1 MVITLTPEIEQAL
14 NELAKKQGTT
24 IEILAVKTLQERLFL
39 SKPKPLV
46 RKSRTRH
53 PQSTLAD
60 FLDGYVGV
68 FDSSELVKG
77 GAQMSKNTSKKFGE
91 ILLEKRRQGKL

>member
-14 NELAKKQGTT
+14 NELAEKQGTT
-24 IEILAVKTLQERLFL
+24 IELLALRTLQERLFL
-39 SKPKPLV
+39 SKSKQLV
-46 RKSRTRH
+46 RKSRKRQ
-53 PQSTLAD
+53 PQKTLAD
-60 FLDGYVGV
+60 FLSGYVGV

-77 GAQMSKNTSKKFGE
+77 GAQMSRNASKKFGD